1 MSVQTVYHQIAMD
14 VAANWSVQMPRSIA
28 AAAVLVMIS
37 SNTAFAADAVRG
49 ETRFRALCGS
59 CHSADPAVRKMSSHM
74 SGIVGRRAASI
85 AGVPFSTALKTSG
98 WTWSKPLLEKYLAD
112 PKKALPG
119 TTMMVAAA
127 NAQDRAD
134 IVAYLATLK

>member
-1 MSVQTVYHQIAMD
+1 
-14 VAANWSVQMPRSIA
+14 
-28 AAAVLVMIS
+28 
-37 SNTAFAADAVRG
+37 
-49 ETRFRALCGS
+49 
-59 CHSADPAVRKMSSHM
+59 
-74 SGIVGRRAASI
+74 
-85 AGVPFSTALKTSG
+85 
-98 WTWSKPLLEKYLAD
+98 LEKYLAD